1 MFTRVVLLVIGL
13 AAVYVSLTM
22 LRVHLYVILLLLFLW
37 AGPPSYVVFREE
49 PE

>member
-22 LRVHLYVILLLLFLW
+22 RVHLYIILLLLFLW